1 MNNAC
6 KNWSTWLKKTR
17 FSYMTEEQIEQTLN
31 WLSTIKDQ
39 VLLLADIKKG
49 QKVADFGCGSGL
61 LGFGVLE
68 KFGNDVE
75 LIFSDKFQD
84 CLDEC
89 SKILAQSNE
98 AHNAKFLLSDVAN
111 IKLDSNYLDCAMTRS
126 VLVHVKEKL
135 PAFAE
140 FYRILKND
148 GSFFFHLD
156 YREIHYCKVMLDGIF
171 GRDSFINEIIW
182 SYDYGARSKKK
193 WSCKH
198 DTILWYAKDPENYTF
213 NYDAIDRIPYLAPS
227 LCGAEKAERG
237 KTPTDVWWNTIVSP
251 NGKEKTGYATQKPL
265 NIMNRIVQV
274 HSNENDYCLDFF
286 AGSGSFGEA
295 CKLNNRN
302 CDLVDVNPDAIA
314 VMKKRLSA

>member
-1 MNNAC
+1 MSDTC

-17 FSYMTEEQIEQTLN
+17 FSYMTDEQMQQTLN
-31 WLSTIKDQ
+31 WLISIRDQ
-39 VLLLADIKKG
+39 VLFLADIKKG

-98 AHNAKFLLSDVAN
+98 VHNAKFLLSDVAN

-140 FYRILKND
+140 FYRVLKNGGRYCAFEPIISENTRYYELLNENQVSD
-148 GSFFFHLD
+148 YNDFYKAEKEFMENPNDPLVNFSAQSLDSNLSEVGFSDVMVNVQKVASKYTPSSEAILSWFIAPPAPDQKTMKERFLD
-156 YREIHYCKVMLDGIF
+156 YFEEKKVDNFIKEVQMALGGHEISVSSNTALIK
-171 GRDSFINEIIW
+171 
-182 SYDYGARSKKK
+182 
-193 WSCKH
+193 
-198 DTILWYAKDPENYTF
+198 
-213 NYDAIDRIPYLAPS
+213 AI
-227 LCGAEKAERG
+227 K
-237 KTPTDVWWNTIVSP
+237 
-251 NGKEKTGYATQKPL
+251 
-265 NIMNRIVQV
+265 
-274 HSNENDYCLDFF
+274 
-286 AGSGSFGEA
+286 
-295 CKLNNRN
+295 
-302 CDLVDVNPDAIA
+302 
-314 VMKKRLSA
+314 